1 MDHLTPIDQQA
12 HPLAADTDFFYVIL
26 SRFIGSRPAEQ
37 TKMDYTRHI
46 NYYLAHCEAA
56 GLDPL
61 KADAIINYSQA
72 LNADRKDKGNGGK
85 LSNDTIRNR
94 LNPVTSFFT
103 YLYGYGLTPLTPL
116 QVRDM
121 ITLPPARKLS
131 PRDILTV
138 GEAAALL
145 DTAKRN
151 RNHCRDLCLIRLMLD
166 AGLRVS
172 EAAHV
177 RAVDVYS
184 ADNRHYVHVAWGK
197 GDKARDVEISPALA
211 SDLWQ
216 CGRLLGLDQ
225 QAHSRLFPIDRSNI
239 FRMIQ
244 RTAARADIPK
254 PISPHSLRHT
264 HAHQL
269 RLAGWP
275 IELIAA
281 RLGHASIETTKIYTR
296 PADLAQAIALP
307 LMPWQKVT

>member
-12 HPLAADTDFFYVIL
+12 HPLAAAPDFAVML
-26 SRFIGSRPAEQ
+26 SRFILTRKSERTQ
-37 TKMDYTRHI
+37 DTYTHI
-46 NYYLAHCEAA
+46 FNNYLAHCAA
-56 GLDPL
+56 ADLDPL
-61 KADAIINYSQA
+61 RGDAIINYSQA

-94 LNPVTSFFT
+94 LKALASFFT
-103 YLYGYGLTPLTPL
+103 WLHGYGLTPLTPL
-116 QVRDM
+116 QVSDM
-121 ITLPPARKLS
+121 ITLPEARKLS

-145 DTAKRN
+145 DTAKHN

-177 RAVDVYS
+177 RAVDVYA

-197 GDKARDVEISPALA
+197 GDKSRDVEISPALA
-211 SDLWQ
+211 GDLWQ

-244 RTAARADIPK
+244 RTAGRADIPK

-275 IELIAA
+275 IELIAS
-281 RLGHASIETTKIYTR
+281 RLGHASIETTKLYTR
-296 PADLAQAIALP
+296 PADLAQAMVLP
-307 LMPWQKVT
+307 SMPWQRVT